1 VSSDIFAAIGR
12 LTPEA
17 LVCLCLVGCGNSTA
31 PTDSIDGTYVLQWT
45 GHAAICAPATLP
57 APAGS
62 EASRYFVPPA
72 RDSSRLIQLAVTRTD
87 TAILLTIVSASGGPD
102 DAGPYVQT
110 SATGPGVAMRTR
122 GPISEGPRVG
132 NHTFSATETTRF
144 DFHIGSL
151 FLLPPGGS
159 QSNVHIVSST
169 TYTFRDGGPAGPI
182 FTSCVAHD
190 TADGSRYSP

>member
-1 VSSDIFAAIGR
+1 MNNDVFAAIGR
-12 LTPEA
+12 LTAEA

-31 PTDSIDGTYVLQWT
+31 PTDSIDGTYLLQWT

-62 EASRYFVPPA
+62 ETSRYIVPPA

-87 TAILLTIVSASGGPD
+87 TSVWLTMASASGEPD
-102 DAGPYVQT
+102 EAGPFVQT
-110 SATGPGVAMRTR
+110 PATGSGVAMRTR
-122 GPISEGPRVG
+122 GPITEGLRVG
-132 NHTFSATETTRF
+132 NLTFSATELTRF
-144 DFHIGSL
+144 DFHIGSV

-159 QSNVHIVSST
+159 QSIVHIVSST

-190 TADGSRYSP
+190 TASGSRYSP